1 VRQFNRA
8 SAIFAL
14 RIHFGRAALLV
25 KSYADEGT
33 AFVSSGVCEEQPGDT
48 YDLIGRAATFRIEAD
63 MLRERARETDE
74 PAIREEYLAL
84 ANRWA
89 SFAAGLEAQMFAQ
102 LT

>member
-1 VRQFNRA
+1 M
-8 SAIFAL
+8 
-14 RIHFGRAALLV
+14 GRAALLV

-33 AFVSSGVCEEQPGDT
+33 AFVSSGMREDQPGDAC
-48 YDLIGRAATFRIEAD
+48 DLIGRAATFRIEAD
-63 MLRERARETDE
+63 LLRARARETDE

-89 SFAAGLEAQMFAQ
+89 GFAAGLEAQMFAR

>member
-1 VRQFNRA
+1 M
-8 SAIFAL
+8 
-14 RIHFGRAALLV
+14 GRAALVV

-33 AFVSSGVCEEQPGDT
+33 AFVSSGVHEDRPGDA

-63 MLRERARETDE
+63 LLRERARATDE

-89 SFAAGLEAQMFAQ
+89 SFAAGLEAQMFTR

>member
-1 VRQFNRA
+1 M
-8 SAIFAL
+8 
-14 RIHFGRAALLV
+14 GRAALLV
-25 KSYADEGT
+25 KFYADEGT
-33 AFVSSGVCEEQPGDT
+33 AFVSSGVREDRPGDA

-63 MLRERARETDE
+63 LLRARARETDE

-89 SFAAGLEAQMFAQ
+89 SFAAGLEAQMFAR

>member
-1 VRQFNRA
+1 M
-8 SAIFAL
+8 
-14 RIHFGRAALLV
+14 GRAALLV
-25 KSYADEGT
+25 KPNADEGT
-33 AFVSSGVCEEQPGDT
+33 AFVSSGVREDRPGDA

-63 MLRERARETDE
+63 LLRARARETDE

-89 SFAAGLEAQMFAQ
+89 SFAAGLEAQMFAR

>member
-1 VRQFNRA
+1 M
-8 SAIFAL
+8 
-14 RIHFGRAALLV
+14 GRAALLV

-33 AFVSSGVCEEQPGDT
+33 AFVSSGVREDQPSDA

-63 MLRERARETDE
+63 LLRARARDTDE

-89 SFAAGLEAQMFAQ
+89 SFAAGLEAQMFAR

>member
-1 VRQFNRA
+1 M
-8 SAIFAL
+8 
-14 RIHFGRAALLV
+14 GRAALLV

-33 AFVSSGVCEEQPGDT
+33 AFVSSGVREEQFSDA

-63 MLRERARETDE
+63 QLRARARETDE

-89 SFAAGLEAQMFAQ
+89 SFAAGLEAQLFAR
-102 LT
+102 LA

>member
-1 VRQFNRA
+1 M
-8 SAIFAL
+8 
-14 RIHFGRAALLV
+14 GRAALFV

-33 AFVSSGVCEEQPGDT
+33 AFVSSGVREERSGDA

-63 MLRERARETDE
+63 LLRERARETDE
-74 PAIREEYLAL
+74 PAIREEYLAM

-89 SFAAGLEAQMFAQ
+89 SFAAGLEAQMFAR

>member
-1 VRQFNRA
+1 M
-8 SAIFAL
+8 
-14 RIHFGRAALLV
+14 GRAALLV

-33 AFVSSGVCEEQPGDT
+33 AFVSSGVREEQLGDA
-48 YDLIGRAATFRIEAD
+48 YDLISRAATFRIEAD
-63 MLRERARETDE
+63 QLRARARETDE

-89 SFAAGLEAQMFAQ
+89 SFAAGLEAQLFAR

>member
-1 VRQFNRA
+1 V
-8 SAIFAL
+8 
-14 RIHFGRAALLV
+14 GRAALLV

-33 AFVSSGVCEEQPGDT
+33 AFVSSGVREEQLGDA

-63 MLRERARETDE
+63 QLRARARETDE

-89 SFAAGLEAQMFAQ
+89 TFAAGLEAQMFAR

>member
-1 VRQFNRA
+1 
-8 SAIFAL
+8 
-14 RIHFGRAALLV
+14 V

-33 AFVSSGVCEEQPGDT
+33 AFVSSGVREEESGDA

-63 MLRERARETDE
+63 LLRARAREADE

-89 SFAAGLEAQMFAQ
+89 TFAAGLEAQMFARP
-102 LT
+102 T